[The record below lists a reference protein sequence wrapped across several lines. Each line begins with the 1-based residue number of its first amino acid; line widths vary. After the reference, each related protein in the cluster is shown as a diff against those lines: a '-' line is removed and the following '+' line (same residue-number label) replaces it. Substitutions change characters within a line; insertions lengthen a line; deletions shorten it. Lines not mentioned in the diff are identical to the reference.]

1 MQFSVRDQGP
11 GIAAEFQV
19 RIFDRFF
26 RVPGQMKRG
35 AGLGLTIAR
44 EVVVAHGGR
53 VGVRSQ
59 PGQGS
64 EFYFVLDG
72 TDPMA

>member
-1 MQFSVRDQGP
+1 
-11 GIAAEFQV
+11 
-19 RIFDRFF
+19 
-26 RVPGQMKRG
+26 MKRG